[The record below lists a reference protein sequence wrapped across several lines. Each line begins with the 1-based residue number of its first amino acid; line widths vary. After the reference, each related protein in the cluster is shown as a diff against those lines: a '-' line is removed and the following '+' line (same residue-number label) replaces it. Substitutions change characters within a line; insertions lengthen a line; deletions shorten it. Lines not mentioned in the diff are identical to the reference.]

1 MLDLG
6 FTAFFLF
13 LLAAGFKRPFVW
25 VLLYLYVD
33 IVQPQV
39 ISWGILSRI
48 PVSLI
53 AFGAAFMGWLLM
65 DDKRDVRFSMRQG
78 VLCALLLYCGYT
90 TFTAA
95 YPLDA
100 PEKWSWVWKAL
111 LFAIFLPLTLR
122 TRLRLEAVALV
133 MVLAASALIIDG
145 GIKTAAG
152 GGGYGSLRIFVDS
165 NSGLFE
171 GSIIS
176 AVAIAIIPIV
186 LWLAKYGTIFPSD
199 WRVRTFAGALVFAC
213 ALIPVGTQARTGL
226 VCLAVLCMLYL
237 RTAKH
242 RVLIAGGMALALVIA
257 VPFLPQS
264 FMDRMGTIEN
274 HQSDQ
279 SASTR
284 LAMWQ
289 WTWQYAKS
297 HPFGGGFYAYQ
308 GAVVRYK
315 TVASQTVGSTT
326 TVTTG
331 DVEEQGRAYHSSYF
345 EMLGEQGYPGL
356 ALWLFLQASGLV
368 QMELIRRRWRKRTG
382 PDEAWVAPLAV
393 ALQLG
398 QVVYLLGSAFVGI
411 AFQPF
416 ILMLIGLQCGLWSY
430 LKRIE
435 QERPSHKGQGH
446 AGPAAARPALRGFG
460 EAAAPLPAP

>member
-1 MLDLG
+1 MIDLG
-6 FTAFFLF
+6 FTAFFLL

-39 ISWGILSRI
+39 ISWGILSHI

-53 AFGAAFMGWLLM
+53 AFGAAFLGWLLM
-65 DDKRDVRFSMRQG
+65 DDKRDARFTMRQG
-78 VLCALLLYCGYT
+78 LLLALLLYCGYT
-90 TFTAA
+90 TLTAA

-145 GIKTAAG
+145 GLKTAAG

-186 LWLAKYGTIFPSD
+186 VWLARYGTIFPSD
-199 WRVRTFAGALVFAC
+199 WRVWTFAAALIFAC

-226 VCLAVLCMLYL
+226 VCLAILCMLYL

-242 RVLIAGGMALALVIA
+242 RFLIAGVMAAGLVVA
-257 VPFLPQS
+257 VPFLPKA
-264 FMDRMGTIEN
+264 FMDRMGTIQN

-279 SASTR
+279 SAGTR
-284 LAMWQ
+284 LAMWK
-289 WTWQYAKS
+289 WTWQYAKD
-297 HPFGGGFYAYQ
+297 HPMGGGFYAYQ
-308 GAVVRYK
+308 SAVVKYE
-315 TVASQTVGSTT
+315 TVVAQTVGSTT

-331 DVEEQGRAYHSSYF
+331 EVEEQGRAYHSSYF
-345 EMLGEQGYPGL
+345 EMLGEQGFPGL
-356 ALWLFLQASGLV
+356 GLWLLLQLTGLL

-382 PDEAWVAPLAV
+382 PDEAWVAPMAV
-393 ALQLG
+393 SLQLG
-398 QVVYLLGSAFVGI
+398 QVVYLIGSGFVGI

-416 ILMLIGLQCGLWSY
+416 VLMLIGLQCGLWSY
-430 LKRIE
+430 IKRIE
-435 QERPSHKGQGH
+435 QPLTSRT
-446 AGPAAARPALRGFG
+446 ARPRAETGAPSRLRGFG
-460 EAAAPLPAP
+460 EVPVPAPVP